1 MPYDTTYMWNLK
13 YGTNELLTEAGRDS
27 QTHWL
32 VVAKAAVM
40 KEGWSLGLVD
50 GNFYTEYINEVLL
63 YNTNYIQQGYEEIY
77 I

>member
-1 MPYDTTYMWNLK
+1 
-13 YGTNELLTEAGRDS
+13 
-27 QTHWL
+27 
-32 VVAKAAVM
+32 M